1 MNRPHKLRAIMLD
14 WAGTTVDHGSIA
26 PVLALQTLFANH
38 AIALT
43 AEDARRGMGLLKH
56 DHIRTV
62 SRAAPHSAA
71 VARNHQANPT
81 ETEVDSLF
89 HEFGPLQMQIIVQHS
104 QLIAGAAETVKKWQ
118 DRGLRIGTTTGYTR
132 EMLVP
137 VLQLAAEGGYRP
149 DASVCPDE
157 VTAGRPA
164 PWMLMRNAELL
175 NVYTPSS
182 CVKIGDTISDIEEGR
197 NAGMWTI
204 GLTRTG
210 NLIGLDAV
218 SWAQL
223 SAAEKDTHLKK
234 AEEIMRDAGADFVAQ
249 FITGCDQI
257 LTLIE
262 R

>member
-1 MNRPHKLRAIMLD
+1 MLD

-43 AEDARRGMGLLKH
+43 AEDARRGMGLLKR

-62 SRAAPHSAA
+62 LALPHIQQQWHAIT
-71 VARNHQANPT
+71 RQTPT

-157 VTAGRPA
+157 VAAGRPA
-164 PWMLMRNAELL
+164 PWMLIRNAELL
-175 NVYTPSS
+175 NAYPPSS

-223 SAAEKDTHLKK
+223 SATEKDTHLKK
-234 AEEIMRDAGADFVAQ
+234 AEDIMRDAGADFVAQ
-249 FITGCDQI
+249 DITGCDQI